1 MNKDFQKFGLI
12 IQGPFTSGFKVQKN
26 HIYDCNESVKFI
38 LNNYSQY
45 FDDIIISTWKSEEK
59 KISINLKEY
68 KNVRLLLLD
77 DPGQPKLNSQE
88 FSDNRLRQ
96 YFSSFKAAEQLEQKV
111 DYIMKIR
118 TDFIIDCKRSKNFF
132 LEEIKRK
139 KNLLGQKYKGLIC
152 GLEFWINRPYAI
164 KDFIYIGTSS
174 TIRNFFQAQVIFK
187 NQRFVLDHNRDW
199 PEGDSIL
206 KFLYKK
212 KMIDKDKDLE
222 LFEEKYFFPFLP
234 KKFDGSH
241 QVFFDKELKLWQYA
255 IKNYFTVLP
264 HELRSTLEWKG
275 KKFKDFHIKNF
286 GDDYSN
292 YIKAEE
298 NYISVLRENS
308 MKSKHFYIINNSFF
322 LFNPNFYKRKFENK
336 FKKQNILVKL
346 FILLIYINIKFRKI
360 LFYIL
365 IKKIV
370 KKLFQK

>member
-212 KMIDKDKDLE
+212 MIDKDKDLE
-222 LFEEKYFFPFLP
+222 LFEEKYFPFLP

-336 FKKQNILVKL
+336 FKKQNIFGKIIY
-346 FILLIYINIKFRKI
+346 FINLY
-360 LFYIL
+360 
-365 IKKIV
+365 
-370 KKLFQK
+370 

>member
-12 IQGPFTSGFKVQKN
+12 IQGPFTSGFKGSKN

-212 KMIDKDKDLE
+212 K
-222 LFEEKYFFPFLP
+222 
-234 KKFDGSH
+234 
-241 QVFFDKELKLWQYA
+241 
-255 IKNYFTVLP
+255 
-264 HELRSTLEWKG
+264 
-275 KKFKDFHIKNF
+275 
-286 GDDYSN
+286 
-292 YIKAEE
+292 
-298 NYISVLRENS
+298 
-308 MKSKHFYIINNSFF
+308 
-322 LFNPNFYKRKFENK
+322 
-336 FKKQNILVKL
+336 
-346 FILLIYINIKFRKI
+346 
-360 LFYIL
+360 
-365 IKKIV
+365 
-370 KKLFQK
+370 